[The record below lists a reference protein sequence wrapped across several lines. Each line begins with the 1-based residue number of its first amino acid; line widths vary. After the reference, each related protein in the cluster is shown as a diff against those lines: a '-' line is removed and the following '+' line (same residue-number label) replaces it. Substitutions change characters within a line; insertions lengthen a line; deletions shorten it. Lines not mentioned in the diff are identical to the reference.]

1 MRVYRKGDKEM
12 RYCYPAIFEMEDD
25 GKYAV
30 EFPDLEGCYTS
41 GDNLADAIYMA
52 QDVLAFTLYNYEK
65 EKREIPKPSQHNK
78 LRITKGAFI
87 NEIACDTFE
96 YQKRNNNKAVK
107 KTLSVPEYLN
117 ELAMEAGL
125 NFSQILQDALKE
137 KLGVY

>member
-1 MRVYRKGDKEM
+1 M
-12 RYCYPAIFEMEDD
+12 RYCYPAIFEMEKN
-25 GKYAV
+25 GKYSV

-52 QDVLAFTLYNYEK
+52 QDVLAFTLYSYEK
-65 EKREIPKPSQHNK
+65 EKRDIPKPSQHAK
-78 LRITKGAFI
+78 LKTAKGTFI

-107 KTLSVPEYLN
+107 KTLSIPEYLN

>member
-1 MRVYRKGDKEM
+1 M

-78 LRITKGAFI
+78 LKITKGAFI

-107 KTLSVPEYLN
+107 KTLSIPEYLN

-137 KLGVY
+137 KLGCY